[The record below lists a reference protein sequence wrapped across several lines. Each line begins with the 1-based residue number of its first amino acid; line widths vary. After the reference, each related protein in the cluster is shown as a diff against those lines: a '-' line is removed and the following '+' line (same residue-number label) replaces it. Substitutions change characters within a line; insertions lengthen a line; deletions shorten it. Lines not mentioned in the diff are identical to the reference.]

1 MTKYIFVAGGV
12 LSGLGKGIV
21 TASIGKVLQSHGY
34 SVTAV
39 KIDPY
44 INFDAGT
51 LRPTEHGEVWVTED
65 GGEIDQD
72 FGHYE
77 RFLGIDIQKQNNITT
92 GQVYWQVIENERRG
106 KYLGKTVEVMPHIPL
121 EIIRRIDEVG
131 EKYKA
136 DIVLVEI
143 GGTVGDY
150 QNVLFLEA
158 GRMLK
163 QMKPK
168 DVLFVLVSYL
178 PIPRHIGEMKTK
190 PTQQAVALLREIG
203 IQPDFVVCR
212 SEKPVDDVRK
222 QKIVMFCGVEEQ
234 DVIADPDVE
243 TVYEIPILFEQQKIG
258 EKILAKFGLENRGE
272 DLRNWTQL
280 VANLKNATK
289 SVKIGLVG
297 KYVATGEFSLADS
310 YISINE
316 ALTHA
321 CASIGVKPELLWVD
335 SNKIETEGVE
345 QLKDLDGIVVP
356 GGFGKSGVEGKIAA
370 IKFARENNVP
380 FLGLCFGLQLAVVE
394 YARHICNMQLA
405 HSTEIDETTN
415 YPVICIL
422 PEQQKIL
429 DENKYGATMRLGSWP
444 AVLSED
450 SLVKKIYGSKEITE
464 RHRHRYEV
472 NPIFIND
479 LERSGL
485 IFSGQSPDRKL
496 MEFLELPN
504 HKFFVATQAHPE
516 FKSRFEHPSPLFVGF
531 VQACISKE

>member
-1 MTKYIFVAGGV
+1 
-12 LSGLGKGIV
+12 
-21 TASIGKVLQSHGY
+21 
-34 SVTAV
+34 
-39 KIDPY
+39 
-44 INFDAGT
+44 
-51 LRPTEHGEVWVTED
+51 
-65 GGEIDQD
+65 
-72 FGHYE
+72 
-77 RFLGIDIQKQNNITT
+77 
-92 GQVYWQVIENERRG
+92 
-106 KYLGKTVEVMPHIPL
+106 
-121 EIIRRIDEVG
+121 VG

-178 PIPRHIGEMKTK
+178 PIPKHIGEMKTK

-234 DVIADPDVE
+234 DVISDPDVE
-243 TVYEIPILFEQQKIG
+243 TVYEIPILFEEQRLG
-258 EKILAKFGLENRGE
+258 EKILVKLGLENRGE
-272 DLRNWTQL
+272 DLRNWAQL

-321 CASIGVKPELLWVD
+321 CASIGVKPELVWVD
-335 SNKIETEGVE
+335 SNKIEAEGAE
-345 QLKDLDGIVVP
+345 QLKNLDGIVVP

-405 HSTEIDETTN
+405 HSTEIDEATN

-444 AVLSED
+444 AILSED
-450 SLVKKIYGSKEITE
+450 SLVKKIYGGKEEITE

-472 NPIFIND
+472 NPIFIAD
-479 LERSGL
+479 LERNGL
-485 IFSGQSPDRKL
+485 MFSGQSPDRKL

-516 FKSRFEHPSPLFVGF
+516 FKSRFEQPSPLFVGF
-531 VQACISKE
+531 VQACIKNKL